1 MSLLCGLGDLGADR
15 RRDGQCIYNRNKGL
29 NGKRT
34 DDVGIASGASNELKG
49 ILGLQRTVNLSEVP
63 SHRGHY
69 RNKNC
74 HNGHAKYNHMHH
86 IDAGQTLHA
95 ALKCQQDHGR
105 NGDGHGNLAADAQQ
119 GLKQIG
125 DDDRLCA
132 DRTGKRYEDHD
143 RHTDGYPLAEQ
154 LSKDFPQGGTAI
166 FIADGA
172 INGDIGTGQRPADD
186 IAVEGPLIGDI
197 MLNNCR

>member
-1 MSLLCGLGDLGADR
+1 MMTNPKRKLQNRHDGLSLLCGLGVLGADR

-49 ILGLQRTVNLSEVP
+49 TLGLQRTVNLSEVP

-132 DRTGKRYEDHD
+132 DRTGKDTKIM
-143 RHTDGYPLAEQ
+143 TDTQTDTRLLNSFPRISPKEEQ
-154 LSKDFPQGGTAI
+154 PYL
-166 FIADGA
+166 
-172 INGDIGTGQRPADD
+172 
-186 IAVEGPLIGDI
+186 
-197 MLNNCR
+197 